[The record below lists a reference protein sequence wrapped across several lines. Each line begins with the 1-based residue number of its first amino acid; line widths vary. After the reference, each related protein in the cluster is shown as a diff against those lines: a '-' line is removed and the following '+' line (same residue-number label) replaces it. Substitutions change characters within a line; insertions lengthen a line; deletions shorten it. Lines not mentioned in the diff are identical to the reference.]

1 MIREPISPAGRAAAF
16 APAMAVAWVA
26 VVAVAAVV
34 ASGFVDVLDGVR
46 EDRGELGVG
55 GGSTT
60 SGRRIHAVIV
70 R

>member
-1 MIREPISPAGRAAAF
+1 MIREPISSAGRVAALT
-16 APAMAVAWVA
+16 PSMVVAWVA
-26 VVAVAAVV
+26 VIAVAAVV

-46 EDRGELGVG
+46 EDRGKLGAG
-55 GGSTT
+55 GGSAT

>member
-1 MIREPISPAGRAAAF
+1 MIRGPISSADRAAALT
-16 APAMAVAWVA
+16 PAMAVTWVA
-26 VVAVAAVV
+26 IIAVATVV

-55 GGSTT
+55 GGSTI